1 MQPGVSTS
9 HLDFELSERF
19 QRLKGELDFSSF
31 GLNFMHLAPG
41 QRGRIH
47 RHESQEEVYVVL
59 EGKLSIEIEGGD
71 VIELDRGGL
80 ARVAP
85 ELRRQL
91 SNRGPEPVRFLS
103 VGGAGAHESRD
114 GVAFEDWSETE
125 GRAPQEVPLPED
137 LRSG

>member
-1 MQPGVSTS
+1 MDVVVTGR
-9 HLDFELSERF
+9 HIELSERF

-59 EGKLSIEIEGGD
+59 EGTLSIEIEGGD